1 MTGHDDERI
10 IRARHTG
17 VQPVVAGILEALP
30 LALVGV
36 DAKGRIVFANR
47 EAEVLFGYCRDELL
61 GEPVEVLVPEA
72 LRAGHATSRL
82 AFLRAPATRRM
93 GEARDLRACH
103 RDGHAFPVAISLKGH
118 SDGLGDIV
126 LAGIVD
132 LSSQKALEAHWREQ
146 SAQLE
151 RRVAERTA
159 DLERRNRE
167 MQGLL
172 RSLKQARA
180 ELERLSRHDPLTG
193 LLNRREFDE
202 RAAREVRRALRR
214 RSPTCLAMLD
224 LDHFKTVNDR
234 YGHAVGDRVL
244 CRVAQ
249 ILRAQLRRDDVVAR
263 YGGEEFI
270 VLLPETGIE
279 ESAAVIERVRVAAA
293 SEPWAELQEGLLLTL
308 SAGVASLAANEGLE
322 AAIVR
327 ADRLLYEAKRQG
339 RNRLVR
345 ESSEPLPA
353 STRRGQRQRSRFAGT
368 RHKLEHEGA
377 KGANPQLQRSAS
389 EGDPARQLPLL
400 GPRQLRG

>member
-17 VQPVVAGILEALP
+17 VQPDVAGILEALP

-36 DAKGRIVFANR
+36 DADGRIVFANR

-82 AFLRAPATRRM
+82 AFLRAPVTRRM

-293 SEPWAELQEGLLLTL
+293 SEPWTELQEGLLLTL

-345 ESSEPLPA
+345 ESSDRLPA
-353 STRRGQRQRSRFAGT
+353 STR
-368 RHKLEHEGA
+368 
-377 KGANPQLQRSAS
+377 
-389 EGDPARQLPLL
+389 
-400 GPRQLRG
+400 